1 MRRPWIAAALL
12 GAICLSF
19 PLAAHAPPPVKGRAP
34 AAKEGPEPVEPA
46 GQEKSKTG
54 ARGKLTRQDHITP
67 EQFAEQSQRGKV
79 MDAIQSLASARRK
92 RDAAIEQHNSEWK
105 DFKLAEAKANQS
117 PTEANKS
124 AFQAKKTSVKA
135 TYANYERAQ
144 AEVDGAKATLDAS
157 NTSLNAVLKNRNAT
171 RGQALESSQRPL
183 DATNVANLN
192 RLQQK
197 RGDAAAELPDV
208 PEDFRQIVM
217 RRPRNAATNSNANPS
232 SMAPPAGQGVVTAV
246 RRQVR
251 IGDEGQ
257 ATNSNAN
264 PAPAA
269 NPYAA
274 APARGAMALKA
285 ANGVRQ
291 DFAAAPQRYRQLQ
304 LRPAAGQEQ
313 YGETS
318 LARPA
323 AQPANNQAP
332 PSYGESS
339 FGNVK

>member
-19 PLAAHAPPPVKGRAP
+19 PLAAHAPPPVKNRPP
-34 AAKEGPEPVEPA
+34 AAKEGPEPAESA

-54 ARGKLTRQDHITP
+54 PRGKLTRQEHITP

-124 AFQAKKTSVKA
+124 AFQARKTRVKA
-135 TYANYERAQ
+135 TYANYEHAQ

-171 RGQALESSQRPL
+171 RGQALESSQRPP

-197 RGDAAAELPDV
+197 RGAAAAELPDV
-208 PEDFRQIVM
+208 PQDFRQIVM
-217 RRPRNAATNSNANPS
+217 RRPGNAATNSNANP
-232 SMAPPAGQGVVTAV
+232 AP
-246 RRQVR
+246 
-251 IGDEGQ
+251 E
-257 ATNSNAN
+257 
-264 PAPAA
+264 A
-269 NPYAA
+269 NPYAG
-274 APARGAMALKA
+274 APVRGAAALKA
-285 ANGVRQ
+285 ANGRREE
-291 DFAAAPQRYRQLQ
+291 FAAAPPRYQQLQ
-304 LRPAAGQEQ
+304 LRPAGQEQ

-323 AQPANNQAP
+323 AQPAYNQAP
-332 PSYGESS
+332 PGYGESS